1 MTMMTGFRKQAL
13 VALARR
19 YAAVCRA
26 AWAERTREFVS
37 PSMPHELA
45 FLPGHLELLE
55 TPAHPAARWLIRSMG
70 VLFAVALAIV
80 VFGRLD
86 IVAVAKGK
94 LVPDAN
100 VKIIQPAITGV
111 VRKIA
116 VKDGQRVTAGQ
127 VLMELDTTQA
137 AADAQKAGASR
148 VDAALAAARARA
160 LLGAQLAER
169 GPTVEPVDGAP
180 VDRQQEAQRF
190 AEGIWREY
198 IDKLNSARAELV
210 KRQAER
216 DSTRAQIAKLA
227 ATAPL
232 ARENANH
239 YRELAAGKFVAQ
251 SDFYDKEQ
259 AAISQEQ
266 ELAAQ
271 RSHEHELE
279 AGIAEQRSEIEVIAS
294 EFRHQRL
301 DELER
306 ATQQLTQNRNDETK
320 AKTRE
325 ALLVLTAPVAGTVQQ
340 LTAHTL
346 GGVVTTAQ
354 AVMEIVPDD
363 TLEVDATVE
372 NKDVGFLRVGQR
384 AAVKIEAF
392 PYTRYGMLE
401 GTVID
406 LSNDAVQDKKL
417 GLAFNV
423 RIRLASNHMKIDG
436 RWITLTPGMAV
447 TAEIKTGKRSVA
459 QYFLGPLVEGVQE
472 SMRER

>member
-1 MTMMTGFRKQAL
+1 MTMMTGFRTQA
-13 VALARR
+13 VAALARR
-19 YAAVCRA
+19 YAAVFRA
-26 AWAERTREFVS
+26 AWAERTREFIS
-37 PSMPHELA
+37 PPMPHELA

-55 TPAHPAARWLIRSMG
+55 TPVHPAARWLIRSMS
-70 VLFAVALAIV
+70 VLFMLALAIV

-94 LVPDAN
+94 LVPAAN

-148 VDAALAAARARA
+148 LDAALAVARARA
-160 LLGAQLAER
+160 LLSAQQAER
-169 GPTVEPVDGAP
+169 GSTVEPVDGAP
-180 VDRQQEAQRF
+180 ADRQQEAQRF

-198 IDKLNSARAELV
+198 IDKLSSARAELA

-251 SDFYDKEQ
+251 SDFFDKEQ
-259 AAISQEQ
+259 AAISQEH

-271 RSHEHELE
+271 RSHEHELD
-279 AGIAEQRSEIEVIAS
+279 AGIAEQRSEIEVINS
-294 EFRHQRL
+294 EFRRERL

-320 AKTRE
+320 ARTRE

-340 LTAHTL
+340 LAAHTL

-372 NKDVGFLRVGQR
+372 NRDVGFLRVGQR

-401 GTVID
+401 GKVID

-417 GLAFNV
+417 GLAFSV
-423 RIRLASNHMKIDG
+423 RIRLPSNHMKIDD

>member
-1 MTMMTGFRKQAL
+1 MARFRIQAF
-13 VALARR
+13 VALARQ
-19 YAAVCRA
+19 YADVFST
-26 AWAERTREFVS
+26 AWAERAPRPKS
-37 PSMPHELA
+37 PSLPHEVA

-55 TPAHPAARWLIRSMG
+55 TPAHPAAHWLIRMIG
-70 VLFAVALAIV
+70 ALAVLVFAVI

-94 LVPDAN
+94 LVPDAS

-116 VKDGQRVTAGQ
+116 VKDGQRVLTGQ

-148 VDAALAAARARA
+148 LDAELGGARARA
-160 LLGAQLAER
+160 LLAAQQMDRSPKVER
-169 GPTVEPVDGAP
+169 VDGASA
-180 VDRQQEAQRF
+180 DRQQEAQRF
-190 AEGIWREY
+190 AEGGWREY
-198 IDKLNSARAELV
+198 RDKLNSARAELE
-210 KRQAER
+210 KRRAEL
-216 DSTRAQIAKLA
+216 DSTRAQITKLA
-227 ATAPL
+227 TTAPL

-259 AAISQEQ
+259 AAITQEQ
-266 ELAAQ
+266 DLAAQ
-271 RSHEHELE
+271 RSHAHELE
-279 AGIAEQRSEIEVIAS
+279 ASIAEQRSDIEALTS
-294 EFRHQRL
+294 QFRRQEL
-301 DELER
+301 DDLEK

-325 ALLVLTAPVAGTVQQ
+325 ALLVLCAPVTGTVQQ
-340 LTAHTL
+340 LVVHTL

-363 TLEVDATVE
+363 TLEVEATVE
-372 NKDVGFLRVGQR
+372 NKDVGFLTVGQR
-384 AAVKIEAF
+384 AAVKVEAF

-401 GTVID
+401 GTVVD

-417 GLAFNV
+417 GLAFKV
-423 RIRLASNHMKIDG
+423 RIRLASNRMKIDN

-459 QYFLGPLVEGVQE
+459 QYFLGPLVESVQE

>member
-1 MTMMTGFRKQAL
+1 MMTGFHIEAI

-19 YAAVCRA
+19 YVVVFRA
-26 AWAERTREFVS
+26 AWAERAQGAGS
-37 PSMPHELA
+37 PRMPHELA

-55 TPAHPAARWLIRSMG
+55 TPAHPAAHWLIRLIG
-70 VLFAVALAIV
+70 VLLMLALAV
-80 VFGRLD
+80 VLFGRLD

-111 VRKIA
+111 VRKIG
-116 VKDGQRVTAGQ
+116 VKDGQRVAAGQ
-127 VLMELDTTQA
+127 VLLELDTTQA

-148 VDAALAAARARA
+148 LDAELAGARARA
-160 LLGAQLAER
+160 LLVAQQNER
-169 GPTVEPVDGAP
+169 GPALAQVDGASGQ
-180 VDRQQEAQRF
+180 RQEDAQRF

-198 IDKLNSARAELV
+198 IDKLSSARAELA

-239 YRELAAGKFVAQ
+239 YRDLAAGKFVAQ

-279 AGIAEQRSEIEVIAS
+279 AGIAEQRAEIEVITS
-294 EFRHQRL
+294 EFRRQRL
-301 DELER
+301 DEQDK
-306 ATQQLTQNRNDETK
+306 AAQQLTQNRNDETK

-325 ALLVLTAPVAGTVQQ
+325 ALLVLAAPVAGTVQQ
-340 LTAHTL
+340 LAVHTL

-384 AAVKIEAF
+384 AAVKVEAF

-417 GLAFNV
+417 GLAFSV
-423 RIRLASNHMKIDG
+423 RIRLASNHMKIEN